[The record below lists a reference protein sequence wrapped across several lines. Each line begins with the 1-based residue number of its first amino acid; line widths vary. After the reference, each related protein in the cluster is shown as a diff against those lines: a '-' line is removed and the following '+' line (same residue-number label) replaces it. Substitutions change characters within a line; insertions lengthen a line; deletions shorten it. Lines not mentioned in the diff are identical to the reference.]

1 MNEEQLLKLLN
12 IVEHLV
18 ESEWIGF
25 ATTCNN
31 CLETL
36 EYMDKHCKHCGTK
49 QEHDRNILLEDLD
62 EEVYRD
68 VLKLI
73 DLIFNS
79 IK

>member
-1 MNEEQLLKLLN
+1 MNKEQLLN
-12 IVEHLV
+12 IVEQLV

-36 EYMDKHCKHCGTK
+36 EYMDEYCKNCGAK

-62 EEVYRD
+62 EDVYKD